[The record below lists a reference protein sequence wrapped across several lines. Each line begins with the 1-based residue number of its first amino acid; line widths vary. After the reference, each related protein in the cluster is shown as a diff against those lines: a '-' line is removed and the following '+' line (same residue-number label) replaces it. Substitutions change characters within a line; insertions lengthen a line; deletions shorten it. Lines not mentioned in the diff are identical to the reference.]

1 MAGNEGVRQESILL
15 KAAECTLAVGHMF
28 VWEELVYRLEEAEH
42 IFVVVVVIY
51 KLEVEITKQEQAEA
65 VGYKLAIAVEHI

>member
-1 MAGNEGVRQESILL
+1 MAGNEGVRLESKLL
-15 KAAECTLAVGHMF
+15 KAAKCKLVVGHRF

-42 IFVVVVVIY
+42 ILVVVVVICR
-51 KLEVEITKQEQAEA
+51 LEVKITKQEQAQA